1 MKYKI
6 NKQLIMEATYSKTPT
21 KMGLAKKRVL
31 DMHVAK
37 AQGKPVVH
45 PNTGSIEYNYN
56 TRARKKLGLEES
68 KALLGLGVGAGAATL
83 YGGKKVLD
91 KTIDT
96 LKNHK
101 TAVDDAMEQL
111 KD

>member
-21 KMGLAKKRVL
+21 KMGLAKQRVL
-31 DMHVAK
+31 DMHFAK

-56 TRARKKLGLEES
+56 ARARKKLGLEES
-68 KALLGLGVGAGAATL
+68 KALLGLGVGAATL
-83 YGGKKVLD
+83 YGGKKALD